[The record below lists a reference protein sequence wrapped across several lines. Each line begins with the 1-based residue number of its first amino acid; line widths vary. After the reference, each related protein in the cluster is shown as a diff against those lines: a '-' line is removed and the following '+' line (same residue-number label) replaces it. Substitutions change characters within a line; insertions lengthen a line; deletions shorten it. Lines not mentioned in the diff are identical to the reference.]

1 MALAMLPPPT
11 KAMVALRALV
21 KGPPRDRGGWS
32 IGPGVVGREFM
43 GEKWVKS
50 RVLAA
55 LKDGC
60 RLLGVIGAEPQSVG
74 KNAHRLVWDYL
85 FKWAPQCT
93 NEKRGVDAGSK
104 IIHNRGLCSK
114 KQESSP
120 YRIALD
126 IGFKARMA
134 GPRLIRTMDE
144 GSR

>member
-1 MALAMLPPPT
+1 
-11 KAMVALRALV
+11 
-21 KGPPRDRGGWS
+21 
-32 IGPGVVGREFM
+32 M

-114 KQESSP
+114 SRNLPHTE
-120 YRIALD
+120 L
-126 IGFKARMA
+126 
-134 GPRLIRTMDE
+134 LWTL
-144 GSR
+144 GSRRGWRVQD